1 MVSRRK
7 RASSSSPSDVI
18 STPRTVMSP
27 AVGRSRPA
35 MRPSRVDFP
44 LPEGPAMATNC
55 RAGTSSVMS
64 VSTSTGR
71 PPLSR
76 RMESPRTVIMMQPYY
91 TSGMRRLWAVAL
103 LAVSV
108 ASLSAARL
116 SAGEPHVIVAFG
128 DSLTAGLGVRP
139 EESYPSRL
147 EARLRAAGYD
157 YRVVNAGV
165 SGDTTAGG
173 LRRVDWAL
181 RAHPDIVIVALGA
194 NDGLRGQ
201 SPQAIRANLEEI
213 VARLQA
219 SGARVLLVGMRLP
232 PNYGAEYTKE
242 FEAVFPAVARRAKIA
257 LMPFLLDGVAADP
270 RLNQADGIHPTAAG
284 QQMIADRLWPYLRP
298 LLRPVK

>member
-1 MVSRRK
+1 MGALV
-7 RASSSSPSDVI
+7 
-18 STPRTVMSP
+18 
-27 AVGRSRPA
+27 
-35 MRPSRVDFP
+35 
-44 LPEGPAMATNC
+44 
-55 RAGTSSVMS
+55 
-64 VSTSTGR
+64 
-71 PPLSR
+71 LSC
-76 RMESPRTVIMMQPYY
+76 
-91 TSGMRRLWAVAL
+91 VAL
-103 LAVSV
+103 LSV
-108 ASLSAARL
+108 A
-116 SAGEPHVIVAFG
+116 AGEARGEGVVVALG
-128 DSLTAGLGVRP
+128 DSLTAGLGVAADEAFP
-139 EESYPSRL
+139 ARL
-147 EARLRAAGYD
+147 QARLRAEGYD

-181 RAHPDIVIVALGA
+181 HAHPDVVIVALGA

-219 SGARVLLVGMRLP
+219 AGVRVLLVGMRLP

-242 FEAVFPAVARRAKIA
+242 FEAVFPAVARRAKIT

-298 LLRPVK
+298 LLRPIK